1 MSRQTF
7 GTAATQLPGGVDK
20 DTPFQLGDHAHHK
33 FRVELRVGSLYR
45 ALQHSPRGGVRCHFN
60 LQRVALSHT
69 FFVAFEH
76 IVSEQSHGWLLAIER
91 VGRETTIMVGRLW
104 WCCLLYFLQIHSGR
118 LRGEGRRELYGCN
131 RPITQGPGS
140 HRDLASSRAERSRT
154 TQTPHPDPQITT
166 PCRANESP
174 TR

>member
-7 GTAATQLPGGVDK
+7 GTVATQLPGGVDK

-33 FRVELRVGSLYR
+33 FGVELRVGSLYR

-76 IVSEQSHGWLLAIER
+76 IVSEQSHG
-91 VGRETTIMVGRLW
+91 
-104 WCCLLYFLQIHSGR
+104 CLLDREGGGDGGWTVFGFVACCIFLQIHSSRR
-118 LRGEGRRELYGCN
+118 LVASGWWGE
-131 RPITQGPGS
+131 
-140 HRDLASSRAERSRT
+140 ER
-154 TQTPHPDPQITT
+154 
-166 PCRANESP
+166 
-174 TR
+174 